1 MPIEIRELVIRAT
14 VGAAEAGGCEPSPSK
29 ASAQSPSRPDA
40 GAGDDVVQTC
50 VREVLRI
57 LDDKRER

>member
-14 VGAAEAGGCEPSPSK
+14 VGAAEGGSCGSPSSG
-29 ASAQSPSRPDA
+29 SAHSSSRTQA
-40 GAGDDVVQTC
+40 HSEDDVVQTC

-57 LDDKRER
+57 LEDKRER